1 MKVPNRAI
9 LTCSFSLCCLA
20 WLYRGCFLF
29 AHQRFRRSDNDI
41 SPMISKYL
49 THLSRLI
56 VLHHSIQSYRLRCRS
71 QCLKAQLWWHRTVAS
86 RFEQVSLCSGKVS
99 LKSNL
104 RRGSPKP
111 SEPLALMS
119 WIFAVKSQQ
128 YSLWYVFSGL
138 PNSECNYPVKKTIP
152 FQEHLMKWF
161 SWPSGWFASDTFA
174 LLIPFVCLV
183 ICLRVLLF
191 IWRCPKTW
199 SSSRVRKTHVS
210 RCLYLPLGPLA
221 LASIAV
227 CVFANNSKPFLKKN
241 S

>member
-1 MKVPNRAI
+1 MFLFALLFGMVV
-9 LTCSFSLCCLA
+9 L
-20 WLYRGCFLF
+20 WLFLF

-104 RRGSPKP
+104 RRGGPKP

-119 WIFAVKSQQ
+119 WIIAVKSQQ

-138 PNSECNYPVKKTIP
+138 PNSECNYPVKNTIP

-174 LLIPFVCLV
+174 LLIPFVCCV
-183 ICLRVLLF
+183 IF
-191 IWRCPKTW
+191 
-199 SSSRVRKTHVS
+199 
-210 RCLYLPLGPLA
+210 
-221 LASIAV
+221 
-227 CVFANNSKPFLKKN
+227 
-241 S
+241 